1 MLIYKERKY
10 NFYAY
15 YINFLTQ
22 ELLSQELIKNV
33 YNLLTFA
40 LKTGCKTFF
49 LLIFT
54 ICIIHI
60 IDTYYT

>member
-49 LLIFT
+49 
-54 ICIIHI
+54 
-60 IDTYYT
+60 